1 MIFNIWTLA
10 FDKKKAIMLICCF
23 SSSLIILLTKCFLIH
38 ILQIV
43 FLNMLI
49 TFCTV
54 SHFCRDPVLNLCKIT
69 SIIKWIFIIKWDDV
83 FFHAEN
89 LLETIFG
96 KDKRCVEMIRWNF
109 YKFDFQLWQQFW
121 SFEMPQ
127 SLFKICKT
135 GKLDL

>member
-89 LLETIFG
+89 LLETIFR

-109 YKFDFQLWQQFW
+109 SKFDFQLWQQFR
-121 SFEMPQ
+121 SFEMTQ